1 MITSLFQLLR
11 ALNLLESTLTD
22 DIGIKAFQNNP
33 WRYTQEVDS
42 FVTAIVKIF
51 TSQVLKDLEDARPD
65 FEAASTEAET
75 SRTLAISLLV
85 ELDTEKDRVIRTL
98 RDLPWWDRFTLA
110 HFFKQ
115 SRTSYFREYSKFFD
129 DHEAMIRLYVEWVQ
143 IVADN
148 LLMLKDYA
156 DWYRIR
162 QVRMS
167 L

>member
-1 MITSLFQLLR
+1 MLVALELLDS
-11 ALNLLESTLTD
+11 AHTLLTD
-22 DIGIKAFQNNP
+22 DMGLKASTNNP
-33 WRYTQEVDS
+33 WRYTQEVDN
-42 FVTAIVKIF
+42 FVTTTVKNF
-51 TSQVLKDLEDARPD
+51 TGKVLKSLGTSLPD
-65 FEAASTEAET
+65 ILKVSTEAEMART
-75 SRTLAISLLV
+75 SAISLLV
-85 ELDTEKDRVIRTL
+85 ELDTEKSRVMGTL
-98 RDLPWWDRFTLA
+98 CDLPWWDRFTPA
-110 HFFKQ
+110 HSFRR
-115 SRTSYFREYSKFFD
+115 SPTSYFREYSKFFD